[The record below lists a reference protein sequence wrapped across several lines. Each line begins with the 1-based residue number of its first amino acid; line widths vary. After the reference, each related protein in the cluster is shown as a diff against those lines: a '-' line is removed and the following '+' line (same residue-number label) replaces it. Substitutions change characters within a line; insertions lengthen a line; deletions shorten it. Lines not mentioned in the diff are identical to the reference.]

1 VTAAIPWLT
10 QLHADRRLVTRLA
23 SEAGG
28 RSAALSAAAPRL
40 ADSRYGDEL
49 DAALSALPRERVER
63 DPGLALAMGRRAL
76 VRDQPNEGLKWLVR
90 AQTAVSREPPALI
103 ARIAFQLGG
112 AYVTRSELAPADA
125 VLAWAEGLLGR
136 RAASNPDLEHL
147 RALAADVRGQREEAM
162 KLYRRAIERGTTA
175 LTPMSRVLALRNLA
189 EALSHSEPHESVALY
204 GLALATIDADELDET
219 MRSALDNTMGY
230 ALLCA
235 GDIDGGQ
242 LKLRQALVEARRVGR
257 RRIELYAQ
265 FNLAIV
271 AELGGDLTTAAA
283 ELAAVGQAAASAGV
297 DDLARWSEIRS
308 AWLDARSGEREHAL
322 TRIRRAFP
330 AAVPVAYRDTV
341 ATLRS
346 LLDLDGPR
354 AAGARAELAK
364 LAAAY
369 RSRGDELT
377 AFAVTLWVAHTDAK
391 AGRVSAARRNIASAF
406 EIGSRRGFRV
416 ATNWWASEIVDIA
429 RRHAP
434 AEFSEYAADL
444 IAPPGV
450 GAPTVAPDVL
460 LARDGAI
467 HVNGTPFDEA
477 GWRSGRT
484 GSRVLQRY
492 FRALVAA
499 YPAAL
504 GRDELADLLWPD
516 SEGDKAVRNLYAS
529 TNDLRRVLAS
539 VPGVSLAVVDQRY
552 RLDVAS
558 HVRMS

>member
-1 VTAAIPWLT
+1 MT
-10 QLHADRRLVTRLA
+10 
-23 SEAGG
+23 
-28 RSAALSAAAPRL
+28 
-40 ADSRYGDEL
+40 
-49 DAALSALPRERVER
+49 
-63 DPGLALAMGRRAL
+63 
-76 VRDQPNEGLKWLVR
+76 
-90 AQTAVSREPPALI
+90 
-103 ARIAFQLGG
+103 
-112 AYVTRSELAPADA
+112 
-125 VLAWAEGLLGR
+125 
-136 RAASNPDLEHL
+136 
-147 RALAADVRGQREEAM
+147 
-162 KLYRRAIERGTTA
+162 LYRRAIERGANA

-189 EALSHSEPHESVALY
+189 EALSHSEPQESVALY
-204 GLALATIDADELDET
+204 GLALATIDAEELDET

-242 LKLRQALVEARRVGR
+242 LKLRQALLDARRVGR
-257 RRIELYAQ
+257 RRIEQYAQ

-271 AELGGDLTTAAA
+271 AELGGDIEAAA
-283 ELAAVGQAAASAGV
+283 SGLAAVTQAAAHAGL

-308 AWLDARSGEREHAL
+308 AWLDARSGAKEQAM
-322 TRIRRAFP
+322 TRIRKTFP
-330 AAVPVAYRDTV
+330 SAIPVAYRDSV

-364 LAAAY
+364 LAAAH

-377 AFAVTLWVAHTDAK
+377 AFAVTLWVARADAK
-391 AGRVSAARRNIASAF
+391 AGRVSAARRNVASAC
-406 EIGSRRGFRV
+406 EIGSRRGFRI
-416 ATNWWASEIVDIA
+416 ATNWWASEIVDVA
-429 RRHAP
+429 RQHAP
-434 AEFSEYAADL
+434 AEFSEYAQAL
-444 IAPPGV
+444 IAPPGI
-450 GAPTVAPDVL
+450 GAPATAPDVL
-460 LARDGAI
+460 LGRDGAI
-467 HVNGTPFDEA
+467 RVNGAPFDEA

-558 HVRMS
+558 HVRMT